1 MAQPNA
7 HACAE
12 TDQTG
17 TCNVPDATTGPG
29 LLLKKLRSL
38 ARPNARA
45 RLIEGTVKIETER
58 TSKSDGQAP
67 APTSEIALPDWQEL
81 MRRGWVV
88 EHESRDGWRLSN
100 AGAIALKRNRSR
112 GGEPSS
118 SRDGGKCNNTITGN
132 RQVRAPRQ
140 EPHYHRP
147 GHNDCESPLGW
158 LSRRRDRNGKPLI
171 SQTQYSAGERLRA
184 DFTYGSM
191 MPSMTTNWS
200 PMPGS
205 PTRYGGSD
213 KELELHDGQLLAR
226 DRFRAALAGVGPE
239 FANVLV
245 DVCCHLKGLE
255 EVERA
260 SGWPQRSAKIVLLL
274 ALTALARHYGF
285 MERRDAT
292 SANQAT

>member
-7 HACAE
+7 HARAE
-12 TDQTG
+12 TDQIETS
-17 TCNVPDATTGPG
+17 NAPSVTTEPG
-29 LLLKKLRSL
+29 LLLKKLRPL

-45 RLIEGTVKIETER
+45 RFAEGTVKIDAER
-58 TSKSDGQAP
+58 TSKSDSKAP
-67 APTSEIALPDWQEL
+67 VPTSEIALPDWREL

-112 GGEPSS
+112 GGEPAKTSE
-118 SRDGGKCNNTITGN
+118 RGKCNNTITGN
-132 RQVRAPRQ
+132 RQVHAPRR
-140 EPHYHRP
+140 EPDYHRP

-205 PTRYGGSD
+205 PTPCGGSD
-213 KELELHDGQLLAR
+213 KELELRDGQLRAR
-226 DRFRAALAGVGPE
+226 DRFRSALAAVGPE
-239 FANVLV
+239 FANILV

-292 SANQAT
+292 S